1 MSFVSSLVTQ
11 EAYVGWDTVSVLQT
25 IPEVLPVASVASSTA
40 AVSSPTS
47 SVNAVPASSRHHG
60 FFVGRYKCFF
70 RFPGEDCYV
79 CRVHF
84 TIVEGF
90 VHGWA
95 TSLEG
100 DWAEFGQ
107 RLGRSAKTTETDDNW
122 VTMSVVFS
130 LLTADRSMVSWG
142 CEVPKPGF
150 TILWCDSVRRDLCRT
165 CSRKILLEADLNC
178 QLLPEQTVKAVD
190 RSRSQASFNS
200 DLQIRFHVTVDDRSC
215 FDIFC
220 VPCVNE
226 SLVCYNRVNQNLWIR
241 RKFSFNLRV
250 YFSY

>member
-1 MSFVSSLVTQ
+1 LLDATNACLDFPAKNATSAGSISPLLRASFMDSS
-11 EAYVGWDTVSVLQT
+11 
-25 IPEVLPVASVASSTA
+25 
-40 AVSSPTS
+40 
-47 SVNAVPASSRHHG
+47 
-60 FFVGRYKCFF
+60 
-70 RFPGEDCYV
+70 
-79 CRVHF
+79 
-84 TIVEGF
+84 
-90 VHGWA
+90 A

-107 RLGRSAKTTETDDNW
+107 WLGRSAKTTETDDNW

-130 LLTADRSMVSWG
+130 LLTADRSLVSWG
-142 CEVPKPGF
+142 CEVPKPGL

-165 CSRKILLEADLNC
+165 SSQRILLEADLNW

-220 VPCVNE
+220 APCVNE
-226 SLVCYNRVNQNLWIR
+226 SLVCYNRVNQNLQIR
-241 RKFSFNLRV
+241 RKFFP
-250 YFSY
+250 